1 MYTSTRSQLKLH
13 AHQISDLLYYS
24 PPRTH
29 NSFHH
34 LSNQTGNS
42 SPIQLISPTIRSTSQ
57 TILELSEEQ
66 KNEDYIPPVENKYT
80 LQALRMQEKIALQSI
95 HKLTTEEMIQI
106 DQWLSVLYKTF
117 EDLEYPL
124 LHRVLQATT
133 YFNDELQMWYETTKH
148 EINNDWSSFCDRL
161 KQYALD
167 RQMNPSTVNHSLSNN
182 NDILSFESLIDTKF
196 IKYSGIGD
204 ATDWLLQ
211 TMNQFKQCGLRRLEQ
226 LQAIPFLLVDTAYLW
241 YVENIDLVVSFELFS
256 KLFLQ
261 KFTCTPL
268 KSQDIPRG
276 DTDKTL
282 SVVTGSSFTS
292 HLQQTIADEII
303 KKPTYF
309 RGSKDDVHDWLEK
322 LDQRF
327 KMVKLS
333 DEQKLQYISI
343 HLQDDAQRWWT
354 QASSVIKTWSS
365 FTEAVKHAF
374 GSTKAQQLAFEQLK
388 WYKQTVNQAITQYYD
403 TIMELCKKV
412 DAAMP
417 DSLKL
422 KYLMAG
428 IKDSLKLQVALQ
440 DPKTTDVFLLTA
452 RKVED
457 TLSLTSST
465 NDIHPDHVTINA
477 VTHSKP
483 FTRPFV
489 QQQSFR
495 KFPQHMFQQPSRQQ
509 FRPNYPHTTRME
521 NQQIRHYAPSRYSS
535 SNQQPFC
542 CYKCGTPGHYA
553 RDCARTHFE

>member
-1 MYTSTRSQLKLH
+1 MYTSTRSQLNLH
-13 AHQISDLLYYS
+13 THQISDLLYYS

-34 LSNQTGNS
+34 SSNRTGNS
-42 SPIQLISPTIRSTSQ
+42 PPIHLISPTIMSTSQ

-66 KNEDYIPPVENKYT
+66 KNEDYIPPVKNKSY
-80 LQALRMQEKIALQSI
+80 LQSLRMQEKIALQSI

-106 DQWLSVLYKTF
+106 DQWLSVLYRTF

-133 YFNDELQMWYETTKH
+133 YFNDELQIWYETTTH

-161 KQYALD
+161 KQNALD
-167 RQMNPSTVNHSLSNN
+167 HQMNPSTGNHSLSTN
-182 NDILSFESLIDTKF
+182 NDILSFEYLIDTKF

-204 ATDWLLQ
+204 AKDWLLQ

-226 LQAIPFLLVDTAYLW
+226 FQVIPFLLVDAAYLW
-241 YVENIDLVVSFELFS
+241 YVENLDLIVSFGLFR
-256 KLFLQ
+256 KLFFQ

-268 KSQDIPRG
+268 KPQDIPCG

-309 RGSKDDVHDWLEK
+309 RGSKDDVHDRLDKLE
-322 LDQRF
+322 QRF
-327 KMVKLS
+327 KM
-333 DEQKLQYISI
+333 
-343 HLQDDAQRWWT
+343 RWWT

-365 FTEAVKHAF
+365 FTEAVTHAF

-388 WYKQTVNQAITQYYD
+388 WYKQTVNQYITQYYD

-422 KYLMAG
+422 KYLMTG
-428 IKDSLKLQVALQ
+428 IKDSLKLHVALQ
-440 DPKTTDVFLLTA
+440 DPKTTDVFLLIA

-457 TLSLTSST
+457 TLSLTSSN
-465 NDIHPDHVTINA
+465 NDIHSDHVTINA

-483 FTRPFV
+483 LTRPFIE
-489 QQQSFR
+489 QQSFR
-495 KFPQHMFQQPSRQQ
+495 KFPQHTFQQPSGQQ
-509 FRPNYPHTTRME
+509 FRSNYPQTTRME
-521 NQQIRHYAPSRYSS
+521 KQHIRHYAPSRYSS
-535 SNQQPFC
+535 YTQQSFC
-542 CYKCGTPGHYA
+542 CYICGTPGHYT
-553 RDCARTHFE
+553 RDCTRTHFE

>member
-13 AHQISDLLYYS
+13 THQISDLLYYS

-34 LSNQTGNS
+34 SINQTGNS
-42 SPIQLISPTIRSTSQ
+42 PPILLISPTIMSTSQ
-57 TILELSEEQ
+57 SLLEFSDEQ
-66 KNEDYIPPVENKYT
+66 KTEDYIPPVENKSNF
-80 LQALRMQEKIALQSI
+80 LSFRMQEKIALQSI
-95 HKLTTEEMIQI
+95 HTLTTEEMIQI
-106 DQWLSVLYKTF
+106 DQWLSILNKKF
-117 EDLEYPL
+117 EDLEFPPL
-124 LHRVLQATT
+124 YRVFQATT
-133 YFNDELQMWYETTKH
+133 YFNDELQIWYETTKH

-167 RQMNPSTVNHSLSNN
+167 RQMNPSTVNHSLPNN
-182 NDILSFESLIDTKF
+182 NDLLSFEHLIDTKF

-204 ATDWLLQ
+204 AKDWLLQ

-226 LQAIPFLLVDTAYLW
+226 LQAIPFLLADTAYLW
-241 YVENIDLVVSFELFS
+241 YVENIDLIVSFELFS

-268 KSQDIPRG
+268 KIQDIPRG
-276 DTDKTL
+276 TTDKTL
-282 SVVTGSSFTS
+282 FVVPGSSFTS

-309 RGSKDDVHDWLEK
+309 RGSKEDVHDWLET
-322 LDQRF
+322 LEQRF
-327 KMVKLS
+327 TMVKWS

-365 FTEAVKHAF
+365 FTEAVTQAF
-374 GSTKAQQLAFEQLK
+374 GSTKAQHLAFEKLK
-388 WYKQTVNQAITQYYD
+388 WYKQTVNQSITQYYD
-403 TIMELCKKV
+403 TILELCKK
-412 DAAMP
+412 
-417 DSLKL
+417 LH
-422 KYLMAG
+422 
-428 IKDSLKLQVALQ
+428 VALQ
-440 DPKTTDVFLLTA
+440 DPKTTDVFLLIA

-457 TLSLTSST
+457 TLSFTSST
-465 NDIHPDHVTINA
+465 PDIHPDHLTINA
-477 VTHSKP
+477 VEHSKP
-483 FTRPFV
+483 LTRPFI

-495 KFPQHMFQQPSRQQ
+495 KSPQHTFQQPSRQQ
-509 FRPNYPHTTRME
+509 FRPNYPNTTRME

-535 SNQQPFC
+535 YNQQPFS

-553 RDCARTHFE
+553 RNCTRTHF

>member
-1 MYTSTRSQLKLH
+1 YTSTRSQLKLH
-13 AHQISDLLYYS
+13 THQISDLLYYS

-34 LSNQTGNS
+34 SSNQTGNS
-42 SPIQLISPTIRSTSQ
+42 SPIQLISPTIMSTSQ
-57 TILELSEEQ
+57 PILELSEEH
-66 KNEDYIPPVENKYT
+66 KNEDYIPPVEHKSNF
-80 LQALRMQEKIALQSI
+80 QSFRMQEKIALQSI
-95 HKLTTEEMIQI
+95 HKLTTEEMLQI

-117 EDLEYPL
+117 EDLEYPPL
-124 LHRVLQATT
+124 YRVLQATT
-133 YFNDELQMWYETTKH
+133 YFNDELQIWYETTKH

-182 NDILSFESLIDTKF
+182 NDIPSFEYLIDTKF

-204 ATDWLLQ
+204 AKNWLLQ
-211 TMNQFKQCGLRRLEQ
+211 TMHQFKQCGLRRLEQ
-226 LQAIPFLLVDTAYLW
+226 LQAIPFLLIDTAYLC
-241 YVENIDLVVSFELFS
+241 

-261 KFTCTPL
+261 KFTCTLL
-268 KSQDIPRG
+268 KSQDISRG

-309 RGSKDDVHDWLEK
+309 RGSKDDVHDWLDK
-322 LDQRF
+322 LEQRF
-327 KMVKLS
+327 VMVKWS

-354 QASSVIKTWSS
+354 QASNVIKTWSS
-365 FTEAVKHAF
+365 FTEAVTHAF

-388 WYKQTVNQAITQYYD
+388 WYKQTINQSITQYYD

-422 KYLMAG
+422 KYLMTG
-428 IKDSLKLQVALQ
+428 IKDSLKLHVALQ
-440 DPKTTDVFLLTA
+440 DPKTTDVFLLIA

-457 TLSLTSST
+457 TLSLTTST
-465 NDIHPDHVTINA
+465 NEIHQDHLTINA
-477 VTHSKP
+477 VAQSKP
-483 FTRPFV
+483 LTRPFI

-495 KFPQHMFQQPSRQQ
+495 NFPQHTFQQTSRQPY
-509 FRPNYPHTTRME
+509 RPNYSHTPRMD

-535 SNQQPFC
+535 YKQQSFR

-553 RDCARTHFE
+553 RDCTRPHFE